1 MPRTTTETGYDESW
15 AEISW
20 AGNVPEVSPAWT
32 EQNQDDIRLIDIRE
46 ADELAGKLGH
56 IPEVEHIP
64 MGELAD
70 RAADWE
76 RDQKIVLLCRS
87 GGRSGRAANQLRKLG
102 FTRVASMAGGMI
114 QWNDEARPS
123 TA

>member
-1 MPRTTTETGYDESW
+1 MPRTTTETSYDESW

-46 ADELAGKLGH
+46 EDELVGKLGH

-70 RAADWE
+70 RAADWS
-76 RDQKIVLLCRS
+76 RDQNIVLLCRS
-87 GGRSGRAANQLRKLG
+87 GGRSGRAANQFRKLG

-114 QWNDEARPS
+114 RWNNEDRPS